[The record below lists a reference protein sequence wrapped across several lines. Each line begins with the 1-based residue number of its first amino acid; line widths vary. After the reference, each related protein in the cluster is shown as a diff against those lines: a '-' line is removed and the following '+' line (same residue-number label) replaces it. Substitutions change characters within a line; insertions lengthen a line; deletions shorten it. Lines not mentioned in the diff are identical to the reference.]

1 MRVLDYIRIVVV
13 SDICTQSSNVT
24 YNIVYSEESAFCNP
38 KRGVFTLSL
47 YDFIDTPNLDIK
59 EIEKI
64 ASRLNGQLLIRGKEE
79 DGTIT
84 ILHLLGL
91 PLSDWLMKN
100 AMMYRLH
107 QVMNSKISTGVLF
120 IYVS

>member
-1 MRVLDYIRIVVV
+1 MRVLDYIRIVGV

-24 YNIVYSEESAFCNP
+24 YNIVYSEESAFSNP

-47 YDFIDTPNLDIK
+47 SDFIDIPNLDIR

-64 ASRLNGQLLIRGKEE
+64 AFRLDGQVLIRGKEE

-91 PLSDWLMKN
+91 PLSDWLRKN
-100 AMMYRLH
+100 AFVHRLS
-107 QVMNSKISTGVLF
+107 Q
-120 IYVS
+120 